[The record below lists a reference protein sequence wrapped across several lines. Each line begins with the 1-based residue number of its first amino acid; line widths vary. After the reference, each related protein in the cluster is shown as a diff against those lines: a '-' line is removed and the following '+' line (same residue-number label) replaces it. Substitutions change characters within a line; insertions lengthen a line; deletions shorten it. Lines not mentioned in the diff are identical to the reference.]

1 MAEPRTSLDQA
12 FDGIAPA
19 YDDAFTRTHTGRL
32 QRALVHAHLQ
42 AHTGDRPL
50 RVLELN
56 CGTGE
61 DARWLATQGHEVLA
75 TDISAGMVAAAAAKC
90 AAWPGVQVRQAGISE
105 ALAAPGGPYDLILSD
120 FGGLNCLSPTELAA
134 LGPLLARRLAPQ
146 GRVVAVIMPRRC
158 LWERLYFLAKLQ
170 PRKAFRRSAQ
180 AAVVAYLQDGSAVP
194 TWYYHPRE
202 LRAAWSPAL
211 ALASQHPIGI
221 FLPPSYLDPL
231 VARRPRLLAWLSRW
245 EQRLHHQGWAAGWAD
260 HCLLEFHLPT

>member
-1 MAEPRTSLDQA
+1 MAEPRTHTGSA

-42 AHTGDRPL
+42 AHATRPL

-61 DARWLATQGHEVLA
+61 DAYWLAAQGHQVLA

-90 AAWPGVQVRQAGISE
+90 AGLPGVQLLQAGFAE
-105 ALAAPGGPYDLILSD
+105 ALAAPGGPYDLILSN
-120 FGGLNCLSPTELAA
+120 FGGLNCLSPAELAA
-134 LGPLLARRLAPQ
+134 LGPLLAQKLAPQ
-146 GRVVAVIMPRRC
+146 GHVVAVIMPRRC
-158 LWERLYFLAKLQ
+158 IWERLYFLAKLQ
-170 PRKAFRRSAQ
+170 PGKAFRRSRKS
-180 AAVVAYLQDGSAVP
+180 AVVAYLQDGSAVP
-194 TWYYHPRE
+194 TWYYHPSE

-211 ALASQHPIGI
+211 SCTVQHPVGL

-231 VARRPRLLAWLSRW
+231 VARRPRFLAWLSRW
-245 EQRLHHQGWAAGWAD
+245 EQRLHHQGWMAGLAD
-260 HCLLEFHLPT
+260 HCLLEFRLPA